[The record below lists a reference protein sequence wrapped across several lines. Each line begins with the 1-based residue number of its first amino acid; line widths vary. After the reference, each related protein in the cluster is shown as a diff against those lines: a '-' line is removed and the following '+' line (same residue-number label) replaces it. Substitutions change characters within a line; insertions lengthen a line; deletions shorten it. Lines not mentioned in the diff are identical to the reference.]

1 MEGACTFYTRSEPP
15 VGLNLFQRVCFCIWL
30 CFLLL
35 DFFFKI
41 VFYVYE
47 YFTCMFV
54 SIPLFFFFDLY
65 HFCAWCPQSI
75 EFPET
80 RVTDSC
86 DPHVDGENQTGVLWN
101 NRKCS

>member
-47 YFTCMFV
+47 YFTCINVRCTTCGPGALGDHKRV
-54 SIPLFFFFDLY
+54 SGALEAQLP
-65 HFCAWCPQSI
+65 P
-75 EFPET
+75 
-80 RVTDSC
+80 
-86 DPHVDGENQTGVLWN
+86 DGCG
-101 NRKCS
+101 R